1 MFSVNIDKL
10 MKMTPQEAESYAKSA
25 DTIDG
30 MIAEAGKI
38 LSVIG
43 NGISSFK
50 LAAAFME
57 KEKRVLFVDADI
69 DQEVFLGKYKLG
81 KNLKGILDYVKG
93 ESAAKD
99 LICVTNRAK
108 LDVVFTGSTED
119 TEHFLVEDSD
129 LRTALE
135 EYAAE
140 YDLVIVQSD
149 AEGKVASIC
158 DETVLIMENDSY
170 SEFSAEVTVKE
181 LDEKGCLVLGVIIDE

>member
-119 TEHFLVEDSD
+119 TEHSLVEDSD

>member
-1 MFSVNIDKL
+1 
-10 MKMTPQEAESYAKSA
+10 MTPQEAESYAKSA

-119 TEHFLVEDSD
+119 TEHSLVEDSD